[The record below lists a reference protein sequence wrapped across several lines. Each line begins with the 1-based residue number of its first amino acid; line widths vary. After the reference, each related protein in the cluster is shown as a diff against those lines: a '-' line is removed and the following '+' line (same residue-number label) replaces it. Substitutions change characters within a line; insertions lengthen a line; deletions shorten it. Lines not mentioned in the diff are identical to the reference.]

1 MPPTSDELIAQL
13 RALGTPE
20 NIAGQQ
26 RFAIRGGEQLGV
38 SVTDIRKLARGIH
51 SHELAQELWNSG
63 IHEAQILAAIVDE
76 PAKVTLEQME
86 SWVSQF
92 QSWDICDETTDELF
106 IHTAFCQQ
114 VIPLWAARE
123 EEFVRRASFAMIAA
137 LSIHRKDISDDEV
150 KSYFALIEA
159 AAEDDRNFVK
169 KAVNLAL
176 RNLGKFRPG
185 LREEAVACARRVLLR
200 SSMQGSKSAR
210 WIAGDALK
218 EFEKKFGTD
227 YITSIKEHE

>member
-1 MPPTSDELIAQL
+1 MTPTCDELIAQL

-20 NIAGQQ
+20 NVAGQQ

-38 SVTDIRKLARGIH
+38 SVNDIRKLARGIR
-51 SHELAQELWNSG
+51 SHELAQQLWNTG

-76 PAKVTLEQME
+76 PDRVTLEQME

-106 IHTAFCQQ
+106 IHTAYCEQ
-114 VIPLWAARE
+114 VIPKWAVRE
-123 EEFVRRASFAMIAA
+123 EEFVRRAAFAMIAA
-137 LSIHRKDISDDEV
+137 LSIHRKDIPDDRV

-159 AAEDDRNFVK
+159 AAGDDRNFVK
-169 KAVNLAL
+169 KAVNWAL

-185 LREEAVACARRVLLR
+185 LRTDAVACAKRVLL
-200 SSMQGSKSAR
+200 QGSKSAR
-210 WIAGDALK
+210 WIANDALK
-218 EFEKKFGTD
+218 EFEKKFGSD
-227 YITSIKEHE
+227 YVAAIEG